1 MNRWVV
7 RFLGILLLLGFML
20 LFMHLQRQLVR
31 IQREQ
36 APVTTTT

>member
-1 MNRWVV
+1 MNRWLI
-7 RFLGILLLLGFML
+7 RFIGILLLLAFAL
-20 LFMHLQRQLVR
+20 LFMHLQRQLVK

>member
-7 RFLGILLLLGFML
+7 RFVGLLILLGFAL

-31 IQREQ
+31 LQREQ

>member
-7 RFLGILLLLGFML
+7 RFIGILLLLGFML
-20 LFMHLQRQLVR
+20 LFQHLQRQLVR